1 MPNELL
7 LLVSY
12 NCMQSS
18 RLGMLSMSSSSS
30 IELILLSELLA
41 VEAFETESVSM
52 SWDLLLVKRGAMLV
66 LSEKFWAGSDIVS
79 IAKVLFSVF
88 ISFND

>member
-1 MPNELL
+1 
-7 LLVSY
+7 
-12 NCMQSS
+12 
-18 RLGMLSMSSSSS
+18 MSSSSS

-52 SWDLLLVKRGAMLV
+52 HWDLLLVKRGAMLE

-79 IAKVLFSVF
+79 IAKFYFLFS
-88 ISFND
+88 ILLMINQNSMSALK